1 MTQQTERVK
10 QASPRAVVRERN
22 DEPFSDEGGDRFMFW
37 ATLITG
43 ILFVAILYFVFGIGQ

>member
-1 MTQQTERVK
+1 MTRQAERVK
-10 QASPRAVVRERN
+10 QVSPQAVVRERN

-43 ILFVAILYFVFGIGQ
+43 IIFVAILYFAFGIGQ